1 MSASSLPS
9 TEDPLWACGWMGACR
24 AVRLLSRA
32 RPPVQGEAEL
42 LGVKVMLSHWPPKQN
57 RTPKSRCR
65 DSGEPSLNASRPATE
80 PSYMDLQGTIPSQA
94 CLCCSFTQ
102 QEPEIQNSGLA
113 GTKSPNL
120 TACTGSRARLAD
132 FEPRSSKSLTVN
144 SPFSEA
150 YDLDTKTASPESCS
164 GDCMSL
170 LTVSHSGHFLCSR

>member
-1 MSASSLPS
+1 MRLSFLGSKSCSLTGPQNKTGHPNPDVGTVVSLPS
-9 TEDPLWACGWMGACR
+9 M
-24 AVRLLSRA
+24 
-32 RPPVQGEAEL
+32 PV
-42 LGVKVMLSHWPPKQN
+42 
-57 RTPKSRCR
+57 
-65 DSGEPSLNASRPATE
+65 
-80 PSYMDLQGTIPSQA
+80 DLPQSPVTWIFRGTIPSQA